1 MNDIQ
6 RQQIH
11 DLRNAG
17 YRYKKIAQKLEI
29 NENTVKT
36 YCKRHGLGGIA
47 KAPAS
52 INEPFHQCLYC
63 GTDIQ
68 QQLGRKPKKF
78 CSDICRNKWWNEHP
92 DKVRRKAYYH
102 LICRHCKKEFIS
114 YGNKER
120 KYCSHNC
127 YIRERFGGDKNEKQ
141 IM

>member
-6 RQQIH
+6 RQQIR

-17 YRYKKIAQKLEI
+17 YSYKKIAQKLEI

-78 CSDICRNKWWNEHP
+78 CSDICRNKWWNEHS

-127 YIRERFGGDKNEKQ
+127 YIRERFGGDENKKQ